1 MAMQITDLI
10 KAPARGDVNT
20 AIENAAAAGA
30 QGPFAEYIQ
39 EVFRVAPLMPT
50 AVDPSIVIAQSALET
65 GYWTSSYWV
74 EDLNPAGIGIYADG
88 VPSPFAG
95 AGVQTGAQAAR
106 LHLLI
111 LWNTLNGTP
120 PYPEAVDDVLPIIAD
135 WIDGAEALRQN
146 TNWPGVSRIDD
157 LNISFPGGC
166 TWACDPDYQEKVIG
180 RGNYLFPNLDVI
192 QFSESDTVEVTSS
205 EGANLRS
212 APNLS
217 ASVIALMPLGRRAIV
232 LSGPTV
238 SGGYHWYYVDTR
250 YGRGYVAG
258 ELLQGVALTNLLAN
272 PTANADLSSIYANRS
287 DGTCL
292 IHREQLGTQW
302 RVRVWGDGTL
312 DGQGVRYESANN
324 LGLTGQRYFGAYVP
338 HTRKVSG
345 SNDVHLNSIRI
356 SIFYTDGTSE
366 DGGVIGFTPKDSYE
380 TIVLKHAAST
390 PAKTIR
396 KVALR
401 VTGNDTNSAFNFYID
416 NCRVVEI

>member
-1 MAMQITDLI
+1 MAMHITDLI
-10 KAPARGDVNT
+10 KAPARGDVNS
-20 AIENAAAAGA
+20 AIQNAAAAGA
-30 QGPFAEYIQ
+30 QGPYADYIQ

-50 AVDPSIVIAQSALET
+50 PVDPSIVVAQSAIET
-65 GYWTSSYWV
+65 GYWTEEYWLD
-74 EDLNPAGIGIYADG
+74 DLNPAGIGIYADG
-88 VPSPFAG
+88 VPSPFAYPG
-95 AGVQTGAQAAR
+95 IQTGAQAAR
-106 LHLLI
+106 LHLLV

-120 PYPEAVDDVLPIIAD
+120 PYPEVVDDVLLIIAD

-146 TNWPGVSRIDD
+146 PSWPGVARIDD

-166 TWACDPDYQEKVIG
+166 TWACDVEYQEKVVI
-180 RGNYLFPNLDVI
+180 RGNYLFPNLSVI
-192 QFSESDTVEVTSS
+192 QFSESDTVVVASI

-217 ASVIALMPLGRRAIV
+217 ASVIALMPTGRRAIV

-238 SGGYHWYYVDTR
+238 SAGYNWYYVDTR

-258 ELLQGVALTNLLAN
+258 ELLQATALTNLLAN
-272 PTANADLSSIYANRS
+272 PTANTDLSSIFSNRS
-287 DGTCL
+287 DATND
-292 IHREQLGTQW
+292 IFREQLGTQW

-338 HTRKVSG
+338 HIRKVAG
-345 SNDVHLNSIRI
+345 SADVHLNSIRI

-366 DGGVIGFTPKDSYE
+366 DGGVIGFTPQDSYD
-380 TIVLKHAAST
+380 TIVLKHAASN

-401 VTGNDTNSAFNFYID
+401 VTVSDATSAFNFYID